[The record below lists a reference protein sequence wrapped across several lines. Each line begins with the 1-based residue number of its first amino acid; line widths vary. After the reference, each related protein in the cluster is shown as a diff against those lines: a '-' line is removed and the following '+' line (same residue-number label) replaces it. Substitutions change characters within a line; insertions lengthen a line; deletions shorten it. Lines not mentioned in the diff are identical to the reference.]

1 MSRFAVVAAPVVW
14 HDDAA
19 PFAFVEH
26 DANAYTLRIV
36 AAGID
41 IYVDMDGD
49 DVRIA
54 QVDTEAEA
62 LEVIAHHAYQMIEVD

>member
-1 MSRFAVVAAPVVW
+1 MSRFVEVAEPVVW

-19 PFAFVEH
+19 PFAILDHEGESF
-26 DANAYTLRIV
+26 TLRQV
-36 AAGID
+36 DAGID
-41 IYVDMDGD
+41 IYWDIDGD

-62 LEVIAHHAYQMIEVD
+62 LEFIAHYRYQLID

>member
-1 MSRFAVVAAPVVW
+1 MSRFVEVAAPVVW

-19 PFAFVEH
+19 PFAFFDHQGE
-26 DANAYTLRIV
+26 AFTLRRV
-36 AAGID
+36 DAGID
-41 IYVDMDGD
+41 VYWDIDGD

-62 LEVIAHHAYQMIEVD
+62 LEFIAHYRYQLID